1 MKKLIALLTTLVLV
15 VCVSGCGKWSA
26 EPAKVFYLNCIPE
39 ANEAWQ
45 KLASTYSDIY
55 GVEVTVRTVPTDDC
69 ATTIK
74 NALGW
79 EKAPTAF
86 MFHSAEDL
94 QQMKGSCLDLTGS
107 PLLGQMITGS
117 LNLTDGG
124 AVKAVCYSY
133 DAVGLMVNTRLL
145 SDAGYELSA
154 ISDFESL
161 KAVAEDIHL
170 RQAELGFDAFTTF
183 DINSSAILQL
193 AELAQVPQDSEE
205 DDMSAMRQ
213 MVDLYLNN
221 CIQTMPISDPVTEL
235 DQFAQG
241 QAVFCQYSA
250 AIYDALVAE
259 PYDMSGSDLEIIP
272 IYCGV
277 KPEEKAPLLCAPR
290 GYWAVNAQASAAD
303 RQATLDFLNWV
314 ASSEEGISMLQEQ
327 FGGVPFKAVS
337 SSDNGFYG
345 NINTM
350 LADANYSIVL
360 MGGVEEC
367 HQEAILAAVREYAVD
382 PTDENWSNVYNA
394 LRAD

>member
-1 MKKLIALLTTLVLV
+1 MKKLIALLTALVLV
-15 VCVSGCGKWSA
+15 VCVCGCSEWSA

-55 GVEVTVRTVPTDDC
+55 GVEVTVRTVSTDDC
-69 ATTIK
+69 VTTIK

-86 MFHSAEDL
+86 MFQSSSGL
-94 QQMKGSCLDLTGS
+94 QQLKGSCLDLTGS
-107 PLLGQMITGS
+107 PLLGQMITGR

-124 AVKAVCYSY
+124 AVKAVCFSY

-145 SDAGYELSA
+145 GDAGYELSA
-154 ISDFESL
+154 ITDFESL
-161 KAVAEDIHL
+161 KTVAEDIHL

-183 DINSSAILQL
+183 DINGMATMHL
-193 AELAQVPQDSEE
+193 AELAQMPAENEEE
-205 DDMSAMRQ
+205 DMIAMRQ

-221 CIQTMPISDPVTEL
+221 CIQTMPISDSITEL

-250 AIYDALVAE
+250 AIYDALVTE

-272 IYCGV
+272 IFCGV
-277 KPEEKAPLLCAPR
+277 QPEQKAPLLCAPR
-290 GYWAVNAQASAAD
+290 SYWAVNAEASAAD

-327 FGGVPFKAVS
+327 FGGVPFKAAS
-337 SSDNGFYG
+337 SKNEFYG
-345 NINTM
+345 SFNAM
-350 LADANYSIVL
+350 LADGSHDVAL
-360 MGGVEEC
+360 MGNVEDSR
-367 HQEAILAAVREYAVD
+367 QEAILAAIKEYAVE
-382 PTDENWSNVYNA
+382 PTDENWSNVYHA
-394 LRAD
+394 LRAE